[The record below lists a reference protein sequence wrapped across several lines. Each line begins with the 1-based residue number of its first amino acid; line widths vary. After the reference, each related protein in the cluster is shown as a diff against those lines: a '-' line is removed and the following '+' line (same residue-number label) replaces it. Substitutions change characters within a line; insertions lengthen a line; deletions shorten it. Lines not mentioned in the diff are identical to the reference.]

1 MFLVHTT
8 SHAEAG
14 GDRRKYGDNS
24 LQHKL
29 PSFQFLHSI
38 KLIWLIICEP
48 PVGGKFSK
56 IENKIFHF
64 YFFSCLT
71 QAEGIKDPV

>member
-1 MFLVHTT
+1 MGEGLASIHTT

-24 LQHKL
+24 LQYKL
-29 PSFQFLHSI
+29 PSFHFLHSI

-48 PVGGKFSK
+48 PTAGNSSKLKTKFL
-56 IENKIFHF
+56 IL
-64 YFFSCLT
+64 FFL
-71 QAEGIKDPV
+71 V